1 MSKQGGLFQN
11 SVYNVIYKLLDALFP
26 LVSAAYLGRV
36 LLSDG
41 VGKVAYAQNIAQYFV
56 LAASLGIP
64 NYGIREIARRRKDE
78 KQTTELFSSLFFI
91 NLISTLI
98 CTVLYYELVLNLP
111 YFSSRKLISLTA
123 GLLIVFNAFNVD
135 WFYQGQEA
143 FKYIAIRSFAVK
155 VISLAAIFVF
165 IRSSEDYVRYMLV
178 IVMTTGANYIINML
192 KLKQFGIRLTWH
204 GIKILPHMKPIF
216 IMLGT
221 TVAIEL
227 YTMLDTTML
236 GLLCD
241 EKNVGY
247 YTNAMKV
254 VKIII
259 TVITAIGGTLL
270 PHLSQYHMEGDD
282 EVCGRIVSRVFEIM
296 LFLFL
301 PCCVGLMLTAD
312 DLMVVMFG
320 ESFAPA
326 GTTLRIAAL
335 LTLALGFSNLFGTQV
350 LLTFGEE
357 KKLLWCTIA
366 GALSNV
372 CLNFYLIPRFSQNGA
387 AVASVISEALVTVCC
402 VGFSRKHI
410 HVGLRAGY
418 LGKTVLAAAVM
429 SILTWFVIGMVSGG
443 LLRLAAAVLTGVVSY
458 FAMCLLLRNPVCME
472 YKQLL
477 LRRGKQ

>member
-1 MSKQGGLFQN
+1 MSKHDGLFQN

-36 LLSDG
+36 LMSDG

-78 KQTTELFSSLFFI
+78 EQTKELFSSLFFI

-98 CTVLYYELVLNLP
+98 CTALYYALILNLP
-111 YFSSRKLISLTA
+111 YFSSRKMISLAA
-123 GLLIVFNAFNVD
+123 GLLIIFNAFNVD

-143 FKYIAIRSFAVK
+143 FKYIAIRSFVVK

-178 IVMTTGANYIINML
+178 IVLTTGANYIINML
-192 KLKQFGIRLTWH
+192 QLRKFGIRLTCH

-259 TVITAIGGTLL
+259 TVITAIGG
-270 PHLSQYHMEGDD
+270 
-282 EVCGRIVSRVFEIM
+282 IVSRVFEIM

-326 GTTLRIAAL
+326 GETLRIAAL

-357 KKLLWCTIA
+357 KKLLFCTIV
-366 GALSNV
+366 GAVSNV
-372 CLNFYLIPRFSQNGA
+372 CLNFSMIPRFAQNGA
-387 AVASVISEALVTVCC
+387 AAASVISEALVTVCC
-402 VGFSRKHI
+402 VCFSVKHI
-410 HVGLRAGY
+410 QVRLRRGY
-418 LGKTVLAAAVM
+418 LAKTVIAVAFMGALTWIVM
-429 SILTWFVIGMVSGG
+429 SMVNGEF
-443 LLRLAAAVLTGVVSY
+443 LRLAATVVTGVVSY
-458 FAMCLLLRNPVCME
+458 FALCIMLRNPVCME
-472 YKQLL
+472 YKQTL
-477 LRRGKQ
+477 LRREKQ

>member
-91 NLISTLI
+91 NLISTLV
-98 CTVLYYELVLNLP
+98 CTVLYYALVLNLP
-111 YFSSRKLISLTA
+111 YFSSRRLISLTA

-165 IRSSEDYVRYMLV
+165 IRSSEDYVRYMFV

-241 EKNVGY
+241 ERNVGY

-282 EVCGRIVSRVFEIM
+282 EACGRIVSRVFEIM

-429 SILTWFVIGMVSGG
+429 SILTWVVIGMVSGG
-443 LLRLAAAVLTGVVSY
+443 LLRLATAVLTGVVSY

>member
-64 NYGIREIARRRKDE
+64 NYGIREIARRRKNE
-78 KQTTELFSSLFFI
+78 ERTTELFSSLFFI

-98 CTVLYYELVLNLP
+98 CTVLYYALVLNLP
-111 YFSSRKLISLTA
+111 YFSSRKGISLVA

-143 FKYIAIRSFAVK
+143 FKYIAIRSFVVK
-155 VISLAAIFVF
+155 VISLVAIFAF
-165 IRSSEDYVRYMLV
+165 IRDSEDYVRYMLV
-178 IVMTTGANYIINML
+178 IVLTTGTNYMINML
-192 KLKQFGIRLTWH
+192 RLKQFGIRLTWH
-204 GIKILPHMKPIF
+204 DIKILPHMKPIF

-236 GLLCD
+236 GVLCD
-241 EKNVGY
+241 ESSVGY

-282 EVCGRIVSRVFEIM
+282 EACGRIVSRVFEIM

-326 GTTLRIAAL
+326 GVTLRIAAL

-357 KKLLWCTIA
+357 KKLLFCTIV
-366 GALSNV
+366 GAVSNV
-372 CLNFYLIPRFSQNGA
+372 CLNFFLIPEFSQNGA

-402 VGFSRKHI
+402 VCFSRKHI
-410 HVGLRAGY
+410 QVRLRDGY
-418 LGKTVLAAAVM
+418 LVKTVTAAAFM
-429 SILTWFVIGMVSGG
+429 SILTWFVMRLVNGE
-443 LLRLAAAVLTGVVSY
+443 LLQLAAAVVTGVISY
-458 FAMCLLLRNPVCME
+458 FVLCIVLRNPVCME
-472 YKQLL
+472 YKQIL
-477 LRRGKQ
+477 LRREK

>member
-1 MSKQGGLFQN
+1 M
-11 SVYNVIYKLLDALFP
+11 
-26 LVSAAYLGRV
+26 
-36 LLSDG
+36 
-41 VGKVAYAQNIAQYFV
+41 
-56 LAASLGIP
+56 
-64 NYGIREIARRRKDE
+64 
-78 KQTTELFSSLFFI
+78 
-91 NLISTLI
+91 
-98 CTVLYYELVLNLP
+98 
-111 YFSSRKLISLTA
+111 ISLAA
-123 GLLIVFNAFNVD
+123 GLLIIFNAFNVD

-143 FKYIAIRSFAVK
+143 FKYIAIRSFVVK
-155 VISLAAIFVF
+155 VISLAAIFAF

-178 IVMTTGANYIINML
+178 IVLTTGANYIINML
-192 KLKQFGIRLTWH
+192 QLRKFGIRLTCH

-282 EVCGRIVSRVFEIM
+282 ESCGRIVSRVFEIM

-326 GTTLRIAAL
+326 GETLRIAAL

-357 KKLLWCTIA
+357 KSFFSVRSLGQCQMSVLIFHDSAVCPEWCGSGIGHQRSTGYCLLCMFFRETHSGKIKKRIFGKNRDRGSFYGGTYMDCHEHGKWRISAAC
-366 GALSNV
+366 SNSSD
-372 CLNFYLIPRFSQNGA
+372 R
-387 AVASVISEALVTVCC
+387 
-402 VGFSRKHI
+402 
-410 HVGLRAGY
+410 
-418 LGKTVLAAAVM
+418 
-429 SILTWFVIGMVSGG
+429 GG
-443 LLRLAAAVLTGVVSY
+443 LIFCFMHYASQSSLHGV
-458 FAMCLLLRNPVCME
+458 
-472 YKQLL
+472 
-477 LRRGKQ
+477 

>member
-78 KQTTELFSSLFFI
+78 EQTTELFSSLFFI

-98 CTVLYYELVLNLP
+98 CTVLYYTLVLNLP

-143 FKYIAIRSFAVK
+143 FKYIAIRSFVVK

-165 IRSSEDYVRYMLV
+165 IRSSEDYVRYMFV

-241 EKNVGY
+241 ERNVGY

-282 EVCGRIVSRVFEIM
+282 EACGRIVSRVFEIM

-410 HVGLRAGY
+410 HVGLRSGY

-429 SILTWFVIGMVSGG
+429 SILTWFVMGMVNSG
-443 LLRLAAAVLTGVVSY
+443 LLRLMAAVVTGVVSY

-472 YKQLL
+472 YQQLL

>member
-1 MSKQGGLFQN
+1 MSKHDGLFQN

-36 LLSDG
+36 LMSDG

-78 KQTTELFSSLFFI
+78 EQTKELFSSLFFI

-98 CTVLYYELVLNLP
+98 CTALYYALILNLP
-111 YFSSRKLISLTA
+111 YFSSRKM
-123 GLLIVFNAFNVD
+123 
-135 WFYQGQEA
+135 
-143 FKYIAIRSFAVK
+143 
-155 VISLAAIFVF
+155 ISLAAIFVF

-178 IVMTTGANYIINML
+178 IVLTTGANYIINML
-192 KLKQFGIRLTWH
+192 QLRKFGIRLTCH

-282 EVCGRIVSRVFEIM
+282 ESCGRIVSRVFEIM

-326 GTTLRIAAL
+326 GETLRIAAL

-357 KKLLWCTIA
+357 KKLLFCTIV
-366 GALSNV
+366 GAVSNV
-372 CLNFYLIPRFSQNGA
+372 CLNFSMIPRFAQNGA
-387 AVASVISEALVTVCC
+387 AAASVISEALVTVCC
-402 VGFSRKHI
+402 VCFSVKHI
-410 HVGLRAGY
+410 QVRLRRGY
-418 LGKTVLAAAVM
+418 LAKTVIAVAFMGALTWIVM
-429 SILTWFVIGMVSGG
+429 SMANGEF
-443 LLRLAAAVLTGVVSY
+443 LRLAATVVTGVVSY
-458 FAMCLLLRNPVCME
+458 FALCIMLRNPVCME
-472 YKQLL
+472 YKQTL
-477 LRRGKQ
+477 LRREKQ